1 MARRLATRRGLVAVL
16 WQQWVRCQEGFRQ
29 SWRQEE
35 GCRFCLSQAGHPPH
49 LVFLSQRQG
58 PEVRLQSEQVSQEAP
73 QPVPRRGEERQQEQS
88 GREQQS

>member
-1 MARRLATRRGLVAVL
+1 MQRGLVAVL
-16 WQQWVRCQEGFRQ
+16 WQQWVRCQEGLRQ

-35 GCRFCLSQAGHPPH
+35 DYRFCLSQAGHPPH

-73 QPVPRRGEERQQEQS
+73 QPRPRRGEERQQDQL